1 MNETLNVIKSRRS
14 IRKFTEKQ
22 LQEEDLQ
29 AILEAALFAP
39 SAGNAQPWHFTV
51 VQNKALIDELAQTA
65 KDAIVAGGRSP
76 YQEMAQ
82 REDFHVFYHAPTI
95 IIISGN
101 PKAGFI
107 HADCAAAAQNILL
120 AAEALGLGSCWIGLV
135 MMILHGEQGA
145 AWCKKLEIPAG
156 YEPVHVLAL
165 GYKAQAKIPAPE
177 RKKNCINFIR

>member
-1 MNETLNVIKSRRS
+1 MNETLKVIKSRRS
-14 IRKFTEKQ
+14 IRQFTEKQ
-22 LQEEDLQ
+22 LREEDLQ

-51 VQNKALIDELAQTA
+51 IQNKTIIDELAQAA
-65 KDAIVAGGRSP
+65 KAVIAASGRSP

-95 IIISGN
+95 IIVSGN

-135 MMILHGEQGA
+135 MMLLQGEQKEK
-145 AWCKKLEIPAG
+145 WCSRLEIPQG
-156 YEPVHVLAL
+156 YEPVHCLAL
-165 GYKAQAKIPAPE
+165 GYKAQTDIPVPA
-177 RKKNCINFIR
+177 RKKDCINYLR